1 MDKKEDNFIL
11 IFVIFMQL
19 MLIILAA
26 SLAETPD
33 KKDESLNEIMQ
44 RLENTNVKSLE
55 NKNIKIEIYKK
66 ETK

>member
-1 MDKKEDNFIL
+1 MNKKEDDFIF
-11 IFVIFMQL
+11 IFLIFMQL
-19 MLIILAA
+19 LLIILAA

-55 NKNIKIEIYKK
+55 NENIKIEIEKK

>member
-11 IFVIFMQL
+11 IFIIFMQL

>member
-55 NKNIKIEIYKK
+55 NKNIKIEIEKK